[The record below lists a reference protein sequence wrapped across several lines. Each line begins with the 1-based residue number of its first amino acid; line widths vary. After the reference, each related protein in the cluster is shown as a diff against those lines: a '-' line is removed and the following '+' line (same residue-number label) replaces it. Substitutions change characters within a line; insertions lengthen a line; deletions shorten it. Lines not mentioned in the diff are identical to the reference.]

1 MSLVRKLIRLFCTPS
16 HRSQVQTGLL
26 PLQDIKSAT
35 VFVDENEAGFEPL
48 KLRIKEFF
56 SSRGIEV
63 AFLSAFSKDIR
74 STSDLFIA
82 LNAKPSI
89 DERYAAASSSARFK
103 IGRHALKKGTYGVKT
118 KVTAAGNANYKAL
131 TKTVTFKYPM
141 RAR

>member
-63 AFLSAFSKDIR
+63 VFLSAFSKDIR

-103 IGRHALKKGTYGVKT
+103 IGRHALKKGTYDFVVSDPEEVPAPVSEVFDVIEKLLCSVK
-118 KVTAAGNANYKAL
+118 
-131 TKTVTFKYPM
+131 
-141 RAR
+141 

>member
-103 IGRHALKKGTYGVKT
+103 IGRHALKKGTYDFVVSDPQEAPAPVSEVFDVIEELLCSVK
-118 KVTAAGNANYKAL
+118 
-131 TKTVTFKYPM
+131 
-141 RAR
+141 

>member
-103 IGRHALKKGTYGVKT
+103 IGRHALKKGTYDFVVSDPEEVPVPVSEVFDVIEKLLCSVK
-118 KVTAAGNANYKAL
+118 
-131 TKTVTFKYPM
+131 
-141 RAR
+141 